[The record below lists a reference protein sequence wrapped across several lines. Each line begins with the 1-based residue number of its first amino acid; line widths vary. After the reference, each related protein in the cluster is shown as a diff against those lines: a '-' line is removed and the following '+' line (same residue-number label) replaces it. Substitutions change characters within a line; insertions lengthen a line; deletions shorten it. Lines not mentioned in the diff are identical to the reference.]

1 MEQSERE
8 RRNQLARGIATKI
21 LDVIHSERQRDGSV
35 PEYISIP
42 ETYLEMIQEELSDF
56 FDGWVYGERSIV
68 TLYGTR
74 IKEASDL
81 FPIRVQYSGGKSV
94 VIAVLSENPI
104 EIPTFRFQDPAY
116 PPTEPSWQ
124 LGGSPLFEAIQR
136 DESRD
141 RAASL
146 PVFDREA
153 LERDRI
159 RLEGEQNERTRTQ
172 VPAPSKIPT
181 Y

>member
-1 MEQSERE
+1 MEQTERE
-8 RRNQLARGIATKI
+8 RRLQLARGIAAKI
-21 LDVIHSERQRDGSV
+21 LYVIHSERQRDGSV

-42 ETYLEMIQEELSDF
+42 ETYLEMMQEELSDF
-56 FDGWVYGERSIV
+56 FGAGEWEYGERYIV

-74 IKEASDL
+74 IKEVSDL

-94 VIAVLSENPI
+94 AITVLSTNPV
-104 EIPTFRFQDPAY
+104 ELATYRFQDPTY

-124 LGGSPLFEAIQR
+124 LGGRELIQLDSAR
-136 DESRD
+136 
-141 RAASL
+141 
-146 PVFDREA
+146 
-153 LERDRI
+153 RI
-159 RLEGEQNERTRTQ
+159 WLEGEQNERTRAQ